1 MQLEQK
7 IADSSVVAVVVAE
20 HLGSRCQ
27 WLVDID
33 HDNDFGL
40 LVYLML

>member
-1 MQLEQK
+1 MQLERG
-7 IADSSVVAVVVAE
+7 IADSSMMAVIVAE

-27 WLVDID
+27 RLVDIA
-33 HDNDFGL
+33 HDDDFGL